1 MTANTQDRR
10 PFGWL
15 HGKRASVTVLAA
27 VIFPTLLGMAGLATQ
42 YGNALL
48 TKVKAQR
55 IADAAAYGAA
65 WAYNPANTSDA
76 NTSAMNA
83 AANRIALLNGIVT
96 TDMAVSIGN
105 SPSGDGNQ
113 AVRATVT
120 MGVAVDLT
128 KLINGGSQLSVT
140 ANSYVE
146 LKNDTLACII
156 AVKGAG
162 TGVTLSGGG
171 RITANAC
178 GVASAATTTSPASI
192 VVPNGTTVTTPQV
205 TTPQALTT
213 SQEANIQPPAGT
225 GAVTYKVKPVTDPL
239 AGNSEVTT
247 AVSRLTTVAALTN
260 PSAPLTPSGP
270 SWQPGFTGPGTTAS
284 VGGCSETESA
294 GWSGIWTVTC
304 SGVGPFNFNTLD
316 MRNASSVTF
325 NNSTSATYNF
335 GGEILT
341 GSATVTF
348 NGAGT
353 YNIAGGLNVGGG
365 STTKFTSP
373 ATFKI
378 GPNTLNGCNGGNY
391 SICNAGPLLSFVG
404 PSTFVLSNG
413 LYNGGGETM
422 VLGSGSTINSYQIGS
437 SSDGYAIN
445 MGGGSFVTLND
456 ATGAGDV
463 FTANGNIGNGGG
475 SCLALPAATQHDING
490 SIILGGGGTLGGGIY
505 TIYNYLA
512 LGTGNG
518 GAVACGGQTIG
529 MKASGVSL
537 IIGGNATVSCP
548 NTTGTVALC
557 VANGYTN
564 VTLTAPSIGS
574 TANLAV
580 VGPTVSGNTAGATL
594 TAGAIGASVTGAFY
608 FPYGTFGMGGQA
620 SIGGGGCLELI
631 AAQISLGGGTAVGST
646 CVGLAANPQKIVLVQ

>member
-1 MTANTQDRR
+1 MTTNRQGRR
-10 PFGWL
+10 PFQWL
-15 HGKRASVTVLAA
+15 RGRRASVTVLAA
-27 VIFPTLLGMAGLATQ
+27 VILPALVGMAGLATE

-48 TKVKAQR
+48 IKVKAQR

-65 WAYNPANTSDA
+65 WAYNPANSSDA

-83 AANRIALLNGIVT
+83 AANRIALLNGIAT
-96 TDMAVSIGN
+96 TAMAVSIGS

-120 MGVAVDLT
+120 MNAAVDLGR
-128 KLINGGSQLSVT
+128 LINGVTHLSVS
-140 ANSYVE
+140 ANAFVE

-156 AVKGAG
+156 AVKSAG
-162 TGVTLSGGG
+162 TGVTLSGAG

-178 GVASAATTTSPASI
+178 GVASAATTTSPAAI
-192 VVPNGTTVTTPQV
+192 VAPNGTTVTTPQV

-213 SQEANIQPPAGT
+213 IQKANIQPPAGT

-247 AVSRLTTVAALTN
+247 AVSRLSTVGALTN
-260 PSAPLTPSGP
+260 PSAPMTPSGTNP
-270 SWQPGFTGPGTTAS
+270 SFGYQPAGTYPIGSCTGTTGA
-284 VGGCSETESA
+284 
-294 GWSGIWTVTC
+294 WNGIWVVTC
-304 SGVGPFNFNTLD
+304 TGAGPFTFSQLNMTSG
-316 MRNASSVTF
+316 SSFTF
-325 NNSTSATYNF
+325 NNSTSAVYNVA
-335 GGEILT
+335 GQVNT

-353 YNIAGGLNVGGG
+353 YNIAGGLTVGGG
-365 STTKFTSP
+365 STTSFTSA

-378 GPNTLNGCNGGNY
+378 GPNSSCNGGNY
-391 SICNAGPLLSFVG
+391 SICNTGALLSFVG

-413 LYNGGGETM
+413 LYNGGGSTM
-422 VLGSGSTINSYQIGS
+422 TVGSGSTSNSYQIGK

-445 MGGGSFVTLND
+445 MGGGSTVTLND
-456 ATGAGDV
+456 ATAVGDV

-475 SCLALPAATQHDING
+475 SCLTLPAATQHDING
-490 SIILGGGGTLGGGIY
+490 SIILGGGATLGGGIY

-512 LGTGNG
+512 LGNAGG
-518 GAVACGGQTIG
+518 GAVTCGGQSIG
-529 MKASGVSL
+529 IKANGVSL
-537 IIGGNATVSCP
+537 IIGGNATVSCD
-548 NTTGTVALC
+548 GTVAFC
-557 VANGYTN
+557 IAGGYSN

-594 TAGAIGASVTGAFY
+594 KAGASGASITGAFY
-608 FPYGTFGMGGQA
+608 FPYGTFAMNGGA
-620 SIGGGGCLELI
+620 SVGSGGCLELI
-631 AAQISLGGGTAVGST
+631 AAQVNILQGTAVGT
-646 CVGLAANPQKIVLVQ
+646 LCVGLAANPQKIVLVQ

>member
-1 MTANTQDRR
+1 MKMKNPLR
-10 PFGWL
+10 WL
-15 HGKRASVTVLAA
+15 RGKRASVTVLAA
-27 VIFPTLLGMAGLATQ
+27 VIFPALVGMAGLATE

-65 WAYNPANTSDA
+65 WAYNPANSSDA

-83 AANRIALLNGIVT
+83 AANRIALLNGIAT
-96 TDMAVSIGN
+96 SAMAVSIGT

-120 MGVAVDLT
+120 MGVAIDLT
-128 KLINGGSQLSVT
+128 KLINGGSQLTVT

-156 AVKGAG
+156 AVKSAG
-162 TGVTLSGGG
+162 TGVTLSGAG

-192 VVPNGTTVTTPQV
+192 VAPNGTTVTTPQV

-213 SQEANIQPPAGT
+213 AQKANIQPPAGT
-225 GAVTYKVKPVTDPL
+225 GAVTYKVKAVTDPL

-247 AVSRLTTVAALTN
+247 AVSRLTTVGAMTN
-260 PSAPLTPSGP
+260 PNAPLTPSGTNW
-270 SWQPGFTGPGTTAS
+270 SPGFTGPAVTAS
-284 VGGCSETESA
+284 IGGCTETESA

-304 SGVGPFNFNTLD
+304 TGAGPFNFNNLD
-316 MRNASSVTF
+316 MSGASSVTF
-325 NNSTSATYNF
+325 NNATSATYNF
-335 GGEILT
+335 SGRVNT

-353 YNIAGGLNVGGG
+353 YNIAAGLNVSGS
-365 STTKFTSP
+365 STTTFTSA
-373 ATFKI
+373 ATLKI
-378 GPNTLNGCNGGNY
+378 GPNAAGSCNGGNY
-391 SICNAGPLLSFVG
+391 SICNTGHLLSFVG

-413 LYNGGGETM
+413 LYNGGGSTM
-422 VLGSGSTINSYQIGS
+422 TIGSGSTSNSYQIGK

-445 MGGGSFVTLND
+445 MGGGSTVTLND
-456 ATGAGDV
+456 ATAAGDV

-475 SCLALPAATQHDING
+475 SCLTLPAATQHDING
-490 SIILGGGGTLGGGIY
+490 SIILGGGATLGGGIY
-505 TIYNYLA
+505 TIYNYLS
-512 LGTGNG
+512 LGNSGG
-518 GAVACGGQTIG
+518 GAVTCGGQSIG
-529 MKASGVSL
+529 IKASGVSL
-537 IIGGNATVSCP
+537 IIGGNATVSCD
-548 NTTGTVALC
+548 GTVAFC
-557 VANGYTN
+557 IAGGYSN
-564 VTLTAPSIGS
+564 VTLTAPTIGS

-594 TAGAIGASVTGAFY
+594 KAGASGASITGAFY
-608 FPYGTFGMGGQA
+608 FPYGTFAMNGAA
-620 SIGGGGCLELI
+620 SVGSGGCLELI
-631 AAQISLGGGTAVGST
+631 AAQINILQGTALGTV
-646 CVGLAANPQKIVLVQ
+646 CVGLVANPQKVVLVQ